1 MPLPTRRRLS
11 IASRLL
17 LGAAGLA
24 AMLAGPAAAG
34 PDQARARV
42 EVAFVLD
49 TTGSMAGLI
58 DGAKRKIWSIATTIV
73 EANPNAEVRM
83 ALVAYRDRGDDY
95 VTRTYDL
102 TTDIQG
108 LYGDLLRFKA
118 DGGGDWP
125 ESVNEAL
132 RDAVE
137 GLKWSRDGKVRR
149 IVFLVGDA
157 PPHMDYANAPSYV
170 DVVATARSR
179 GIIVNAVQAGGAGDT
194 RRIWQDIAKRGGG
207 RYIPIPQDGGQVAVI
222 ETPFDGDILILQRR
236 IDTTIIPYGPALQ
249 QDSLREKVELRAGAS
264 VSAQVENADFY
275 NKQADRTGV
284 VTGRGD
290 LVADSTGGAVS
301 LDAVPDE
308 ELPDALKGK
317 TAAER
322 QAYVDQ
328 KLAERAELTTQM
340 ADLMAR
346 RDAYIAAEQEK
357 QVGTPAPDSF
367 DRVVEDTLR
376 AQLAE

>member
-108 LYGDLLRFKA
+108 L
-118 DGGGDWP
+118 
-125 ESVNEAL
+125 
-132 RDAVE
+132 
-137 GLKWSRDGKVRR
+137 
-149 IVFLVGDA
+149 
-157 PPHMDYANAPSYV
+157 
-170 DVVATARSR
+170 
-179 GIIVNAVQAGGAGDT
+179 
-194 RRIWQDIAKRGGG
+194 
-207 RYIPIPQDGGQVAVI
+207 
-222 ETPFDGDILILQRR
+222 
-236 IDTTIIPYGPALQ
+236 
-249 QDSLREKVELRAGAS
+249 
-264 VSAQVENADFY
+264 
-275 NKQADRTGV
+275 
-284 VTGRGD
+284 
-290 LVADSTGGAVS
+290 
-301 LDAVPDE
+301 
-308 ELPDALKGK
+308 
-317 TAAER
+317 
-322 QAYVDQ
+322 
-328 KLAERAELTTQM
+328 
-340 ADLMAR
+340 
-346 RDAYIAAEQEK
+346 
-357 QVGTPAPDSF
+357 
-367 DRVVEDTLR
+367 
-376 AQLAE
+376 

>member
-1 MPLPTRRRLS
+1 M
-11 IASRLL
+11 
-17 LGAAGLA
+17 
-24 AMLAGPAAAG
+24 
-34 PDQARARV
+34 
-42 EVAFVLD
+42 
-49 TTGSMAGLI
+49 
-58 DGAKRKIWSIATTIV
+58 
-73 EANPNAEVRM
+73 
-83 ALVAYRDRGDDY
+83 
-95 VTRTYDL
+95 
-102 TTDIQG
+102 
-108 LYGDLLRFKA
+108 
-118 DGGGDWP
+118 
-125 ESVNEAL
+125 NEAL